1 MPLVVLT
8 FALVYLG
15 MLLGGLPRTAL
26 DRTGVALIGA
36 VLLIAGGAL
45 SPLEAWRAVDV
56 ATIALLFGL
65 MIVSA
70 QLRVA
75 GFYAALTRR
84 ITAAAVTPEV
94 LLAVLVLA
102 AGGLSAVLA
111 NDVVCLAM
119 APIVVEGCVCRHL
132 DPRPFL
138 LAVAAA
144 ANVGSAATLIGN
156 PQNMLI
162 GEVLDLSFAAYL
174 ADAGVPALLGLI
186 VVWAVIARAARGR
199 WQQRAEVSAIVAPP
213 FDAWQSGKGLLV
225 LALLMGLF
233 LAGIGQ
239 RDVLALAAAALLLI
253 SRRTASRELLGR
265 VDGQLLLLFIALFV
279 VNHAV
284 AASGLLAGIDGGL
297 KASGIDLRQ
306 PAWLFAVVAALSNLV
321 SNVPAVMLL
330 LPIAGGP
337 LAGSILALSSTLAGN
352 LLLVGS
358 IANLIVVDQ
367 AARLGVT
374 IGWRDHARVGV
385 PITMLT
391 LAIASAW
398 LWLRHGTSPG

>member
-1 MPLVVLT
+1 VPLVVLT

-56 ATIALLFGL
+56 ATITLLFGL
-65 MIVSA
+65 LVVSA

-75 GFYAALTRR
+75 GFSAALTRR

-119 APIVVEGCVCRHL
+119 APIVVEGCIGRHL

-138 LAVAAA
+138 LALAAA

-162 GEVLDLSFAAYL
+162 GEGLDLSVAGYL
-174 ADAGVPALLGLI
+174 ADAGVPALLGLV
-186 VVWAVIARAARGR
+186 VVWAVIAWSARGR
-199 WQQRAEVSAIVAPP
+199 WQRRSEAAAVVAAP
-213 FDAWQSGKGLLV
+213 FGAWQSGKGRLV

-239 RDVLALAAAALLLI
+239 REVLALAAAALLLI
-253 SRRTASRELLGR
+253 SRRTASGELLGR
-265 VDGQLLLLFIALFV
+265 VDGQLLLLFLALFI

-284 AASGLLAGIDGGL
+284 AASGLLAGIDSGL
-297 KASGIDLRQ
+297 TASGIELRQ
-306 PAWLFAVVAALSNLV
+306 PAWLFVVVAALSNLV
-321 SNVPAVMLL
+321 SNVPAGMLL

-337 LAGSILALSSTLAGN
+337 LAGSILACPAPWPATCCWS
-352 LLLVGS
+352 
-358 IANLIVVDQ
+358 
-367 AARLGVT
+367 AAS
-374 IGWRDHARVGV
+374 
-385 PITMLT
+385 PI
-391 LAIASAW
+391 
-398 LWLRHGTSPG
+398 